1 MSCVKQSH
9 KACSFP
15 VSVLTPDTERRQ
27 KRKEKK
33 ACMIEKQKLL
43 LFSLLLLIIP
53 MNSSLWSFQGK
64 RTYGFRKEKKKKK
77 NQVLLLRKSLV
88 DPFRAEESPIVPFYC
103 PLASPHLPMTPTAY
117 TCQLFSLALPLP
129 STPTPNLHLANLS
142 SRSNSRA
149 PFLWNF
155 PRLAHQHRW
164 KSRAPRIGSK
174 LS

>member
-1 MSCVKQSH
+1 MHDKETKVATFQSP
-9 KACSFP
+9 AFNNPNELQLVEFLGEESIWFP
-15 VSVLTPDTERRQ
+15 ER
-27 KRKEKK
+27 
-33 ACMIEKQKLL
+33 
-43 LFSLLLLIIP
+43 
-53 MNSSLWSFQGK
+53 
-64 RTYGFRKEKKKKK
+64 KKK

-88 DPFRAEESPIVPFYC
+88 VPFRAEESSIVPFYC
-103 PLASPHLPMTPTAY
+103 PLASPHWPTTPTAY

-164 KSRAPRIGSK
+164 KSFAPGIGSK